1 MTEVVHNHIH
11 QPDALTTQ
19 SPSTLARNHKIPSMR
34 SRLLIVNQPAI
45 GQLDAFRIGGC
56 DI

>member
-1 MTEVVHNHIH
+1 MTEVVHIH

-34 SRLLIVNQPAI
+34 SRLPIVNQPAI

>member
-1 MTEVVHNHIH
+1 MTEVVHIH

-19 SPSTLARNHKIPSMR
+19 SPYTLARNHRVPSMR
-34 SRLLIVNQPAI
+34 SRLPTVNQPAV

>member
-1 MTEVVHNHIH
+1 MIEVVHLH
-11 QPDALTTQ
+11 QPDALATQ

-34 SRLLIVNQPAI
+34 SRLPTVNQPAF
-45 GQLDAFRIGGC
+45 GQLDAFKIGGC